1 LSALSSRRG
10 ALALLLALLIG
21 LATLL
26 AGCSAMVAQNP
37 STPMQPVN
45 AVRAGDD
52 ARLMLRGYD
61 VVAYV
66 TQSQAVPGIAQ
77 HRAEFEGVTYFFA
90 NAQHLAQF
98 QREPARYQ
106 PAYHGYDAMR
116 MVFALPEA
124 ADPTVWRIVDG
135 RTFLFADGASK
146 AAFELDLAA
155 NIALA
160 DKYWNSEVAGSNST
174 WQSLRRRVDRVPHYR
189 SRDELAGEVAAAK
202 GKAG

>member
-1 LSALSSRRG
+1 LSALSSRGG
-10 ALALLLALLIG
+10 AIALLIG
-21 LATLL
+21 SATLL

-37 STPMQPVN
+37 STPMRPVN
-45 AVRAGDD
+45 AARAGDD

-66 TQSQAVPGIAQ
+66 TLSQPVPGIAQ
-77 HRAEFEGVTYFFA
+77 HRADFEGVTYFFA

-116 MVFALPEA
+116 M
-124 ADPTVWRIVDG
+124 ADPTVWRIVEG
-135 RTFLFADGASK
+135 RVFLFADGASK

-189 SRDELAGEVAAAK
+189 SRDELAGEVAATQ